1 MTAMRAQ
8 PVNIVGAGLAG
19 SLLALALARR
29 GSAVSVFERR
39 PDPRRGPV
47 DSGRSI
53 NLALAERGI
62 RALERCGVM
71 SAVRPLLIAM
81 RGRIV
86 HQPDAEPVLLRYGLR
101 DHEVIHSVSRA
112 ALNRVLVEAAAGLG
126 AKLRFQQTCAGLDS
140 KGDLLHLRDEAAS
153 LEYSMPLSPTIATD
167 GAGSIVRGQLAASG
181 RTTVREERLDHDYKE
196 LTLPSVRDDFALEP
210 EALHIWPR
218 GGFMLIA
225 LPNLDKSFT
234 ATLFLSR
241 EGEISFSSLS
251 TPDAVSRFFV
261 EQFPDLARFVP
272 SLVAQF
278 EKNPQG
284 QLGTVHASCWH
295 DRGEVLLLGDAA
307 HAIVPFHGQG
317 MNAAFEDCATFDQ
330 LLDQY
335 DDWEALFSAF
345 EEIRRPNA
353 AAIAQMA
360 EENYIEMRNTVLDPK
375 FRRAKSI
382 SLMLEERFPDRFVP
396 RYSMVMFHSEISYD
410 EALRRG
416 ATQAAILDELDAR
429 RLPSGEIDLRL
440 AQDLVTDLLVPLPG
454 VNAPECAR

>member
-1 MTAMRAQ
+1 
-8 PVNIVGAGLAG
+8 
-19 SLLALALARR
+19 
-29 GSAVSVFERR
+29 
-39 PDPRRGPV
+39 
-47 DSGRSI
+47 
-53 NLALAERGI
+53 
-62 RALERCGVM
+62 
-71 SAVRPLLIAM
+71 
-81 RGRIV
+81 
-86 HQPDAEPVLLRYGLR
+86 
-101 DHEVIHSVSRA
+101 
-112 ALNRVLVEAAAGLG
+112 
-126 AKLRFQQTCAGLDS
+126 
-140 KGDLLHLRDEAAS
+140 
-153 LEYSMPLSPTIATD
+153 
-167 GAGSIVRGQLAASG
+167 
-181 RTTVREERLDHDYKE
+181 VREERLDHDYKE

-261 EQFPDLARFVP
+261 EQFPDL
-272 SLVAQF
+272 AQF

>member
-1 MTAMRAQ
+1 MSVMRPQ
-8 PVNIVGAGLAG
+8 PVSIVGAGLAG

-29 GSAVSVFERR
+29 GFAVSVFEHR
-39 PDPRRGPV
+39 PDPRVGPV

-71 SAVRPLLIAM
+71 PAVRPLLIAM

-86 HQPDAEPVLLRYGLR
+86 HQPDTEPVLLRYGLR
-101 DHEVIHSVSRA
+101 DHEVIYSVSRA
-112 ALNRVLVEAAAGLG
+112 ALNRVLVEAAARLG
-126 AKLRFQQTCAGLDS
+126 AKLRFQQACVGLDAKS
-140 KGDLLHLRDEAAS
+140 DLLHLRDEVTS
-153 LEYSMPLSPTIATD
+153 LEYSVALRPTVATD
-167 GAGSIVRGQLAASG
+167 GAGSIVRAQLAASG
-181 RTTVREERLDHDYKE
+181 RTNVREERLDHDYKE
-196 LTLPSVRDDFALEP
+196 LSLPPVGDEFAFEP
-210 EALHIWPR
+210 QALHIWPR

-241 EGEISFSSLS
+241 EGRPSFASLS
-251 TPDAVSRFFV
+251 TPDAVSEFLI
-261 EQFPDLARFVP
+261 EQFPDLAPFAP
-272 SLVAQF
+272 TLVSQF
-278 EKNPQG
+278 AKNPQG
-284 QLGTVHASCWH
+284 LLGTVHASHWH
-295 DRGEVLLLGDAA
+295 DRGNVLLLGDAA

-317 MNAAFEDCATFDQ
+317 MNAAFEDCATFDD
-330 LLDQY
+330 LLDQH
-335 DDWEALFSAF
+335 DDWEALFSVF
-345 EEIRRPNA
+345 ERIRRPNA

-360 EENYIEMRNTVLDPK
+360 QENYIEMRDTVLDPK
-375 FRRAKSI
+375 FRRTKSI

-429 RLPSGEIDLRL
+429 RTPSGEIDSQL
-440 AQDLVTDLLVPLPG
+440 AEELVTELLVPLPSG
-454 VNAPECAR
+454 RR

>member
-1 MTAMRAQ
+1 MSVMRPQ
-8 PVNIVGAGLAG
+8 PVSIVGAGLAG

-29 GSAVSVFERR
+29 GFAVSVFEHR
-39 PDPRRGPV
+39 PDPRVGPV

-71 SAVRPLLIAM
+71 PAVRPLLIAM

-86 HQPDAEPVLLRYGLR
+86 HQPDTEPVLLRYGLR
-101 DHEVIHSVSRA
+101 DHEVIYSVSRA
-112 ALNRVLVEAAAGLG
+112 ALNRVLVEAAARLG
-126 AKLRFQQTCAGLDS
+126 AKLRFQQACVGLDAKS
-140 KGDLLHLRDEAAS
+140 DLLHLRDEVTS
-153 LEYSMPLSPTIATD
+153 LEYSVALRPTVATD
-167 GAGSIVRGQLAASG
+167 GAGSIVRAQLAASG
-181 RTTVREERLDHDYKE
+181 RTNVREERLDHDYKE
-196 LTLPSVRDDFALEP
+196 LSLPPVGDEFAFEP
-210 EALHIWPR
+210 QALHIWPR

-241 EGEISFSSLS
+241 EGRPSFASLS
-251 TPDAVSRFFV
+251 TPDAVSEFLI
-261 EQFPDLARFVP
+261 EQFPDLAP
-272 SLVAQF
+272 TLVSQF
-278 EKNPQG
+278 AKNPQG
-284 QLGTVHASCWH
+284 LLGTVHASHWH
-295 DRGEVLLLGDAA
+295 DRGNVLLLGDAA

-317 MNAAFEDCATFDQ
+317 MNAAFEDCATFDD
-330 LLDQY
+330 LLDQH
-335 DDWEALFSAF
+335 DDWEALFSVF
-345 EEIRRPNA
+345 ERIRRPNA

-360 EENYIEMRNTVLDPK
+360 QENYIEMRDTVLDPK
-375 FRRAKSI
+375 FRRTKSI

-429 RLPSGEIDLRL
+429 RTPSGEIDSQL
-440 AQDLVTDLLVPLPG
+440 AEELVTEPLVPLPSG
-454 VNAPECAR
+454 RR

>member
-1 MTAMRAQ
+1 MRGMRAQ

-29 GSAVSVFERR
+29 GFAVSVFERR
-39 PDPRRGPV
+39 PDPRTAPA

-71 SAVRPLLIAM
+71 PAVRPLLIAM
-81 RGRIV
+81 RGRMV
-86 HQPDAEPVLLRYGLR
+86 HELDAEPVLLPYGLR
-101 DHEVIHSVSRA
+101 EHEVIYSVSRA

-126 AKLRFQQTCAGLDS
+126 AQLRFQQTCIGLDPT
-140 KGDLLHLRDEAAS
+140 GELLHLRDEISRLEHWVPLRPTVAA
-153 LEYSMPLSPTIATD
+153 D
-167 GAGSIVRGQLAASG
+167 GAGSMVRARLAAAG
-181 RTTVREERLDHDYKE
+181 RTTVREDRLDHDYKE
-196 LTLPSVRDDFALEP
+196 LTLPSVADDFALEP
-210 EALHIWPR
+210 KALHIWPR

-225 LPNLDKSFT
+225 LPNVDKSFT

-241 EGEISFSSLS
+241 EGAISFASLE
-251 TPDAVSRFFV
+251 TPDAVSGFLV
-261 EQFPDLARFVP
+261 EQFPDLAPFV
-272 SLVAQF
+272 SALVPQF
-278 EKNPQG
+278 EKNPRG
-284 QLGTVHASCWH
+284 QLGTVHASSWH
-295 DRGEVLLLGDAA
+295 DRGDVLLLGDAA

-317 MNAAFEDCATFDQ
+317 MNAAFEDCATFDEM
-330 LLDQY
+330 LDRY

-345 EEIRRPNA
+345 EEVRRPNA

-360 EENYIEMRNTVLDPK
+360 QENYIEMRDTVLDPK
-375 FRRAKSI
+375 FRRTKGI

-429 RLPSGEIDLRL
+429 RLTTGEIDWRL
-440 AQDLVTDLLVPLPG
+440 AQKLVTDLLAPLPAG
-454 VNAPECAR
+454 RR